1 MPTNIRDV
9 AKKAGVAPITVSRVI
24 NNSGYVSQKTRA
36 RVEAVIE
43 ELGYVPNM
51 LGPSLR
57 FKQTMTLALVVT
69 DITNPFWTTIARG
82 VEDEAQ
88 ANGYSTI
95 LCNTDES
102 VEKQA
107 QYLDM
112 LLRRRIDGMLLA
124 PVRSAP
130 EPVRLIQK
138 QGIPVVVLDRLVP
151 DVQVDTVRTDN
162 KAGAYN
168 LTRHLLDL
176 GHRRIAMLA
185 GPHGVS
191 TSVDRVAGYRQALT
205 DAGLPESAF
214 FILWGEFTRESGY
227 ELTRRLLQSAGTLPT
242 ALFAANNLVAIG
254 VLEALREA
262 NIPVPDQ
269 MALVTIDDLQ
279 PASLISPPLT
289 VVNQPAQEMGQRA
302 AQLLLERIAGKVED
316 DCCRQ
321 ILLPTEM
328 VIRASSGGKIT

>member
-9 AKKAGVAPITVSRVI
+9 AKRAGVAPITVSRVI
-24 NNSGYVSQKTRA
+24 NNSGYVSHKTRVK
-36 RVEAVIE
+36 VEAAIKA
-43 ELGYVPNM
+43 LGYVPNM

-57 FKQTMTLALVVT
+57 FRQTHTLALVVT
-69 DITNPFWTTIARG
+69 DIANPFWTTIARG

-88 ANGYSTI
+88 AKGYSTI

-138 QGIPVVVLDRLVP
+138 QGVPVVVLDRLVP
-151 DVQVDTVRTDN
+151 GVQVDTVRTDN
-162 KAGAYN
+162 TAGAYN
-168 LTRHLLDL
+168 LSKHLLDL

-191 TSVDRVAGYRQALT
+191 TSVDRVAGYNKALT
-205 DAGLPESAF
+205 DAGLPESALC
-214 FILWGEFTRESGY
+214 ILWGEFSRKSGY
-227 ELTRRLLQSAGTLPT
+227 ELTRQLLQRSPLPT
-242 ALFAANNLVAIG
+242 AVFAANNLVAIG

-262 NIPVPDQ
+262 NIPVPGQ

-289 VVNQPAQEMGQRA
+289 VVNQPAREMGQRA
-302 AQLLLERIAGKVED
+302 ARLLLERIAGSAEG

-321 ILLPTEM
+321 ILLPTQM
-328 VIRASSGGKIT
+328 VIRASSGGKIA